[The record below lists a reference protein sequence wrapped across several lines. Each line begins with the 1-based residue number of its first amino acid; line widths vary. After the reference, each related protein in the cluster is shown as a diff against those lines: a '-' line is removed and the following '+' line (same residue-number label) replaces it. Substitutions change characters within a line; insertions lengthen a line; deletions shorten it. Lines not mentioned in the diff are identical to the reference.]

1 MIRSL
6 IGNIGTGV
14 DAQKKAKVEMKRGA
28 FVKANEKTKEL
39 ELATALADVTG
50 VVVRDTKVD
59 VDVAMGL
66 TPSEYS
72 DSQDKILVGEYC
84 GHRAILK
91 GERWAT
97 TQFVE
102 GLSDTDAE
110 AGKYLSVANGELIA
124 SVGATSIVSLGWV
137 MDGAKKLLGFK
148 FI

>member
-6 IGNIGTGV
+6 QNNIGGNV

-59 VDVAMGL
+59 MDIAMGL

-72 DSQDKILVGEYC
+72 DSQDKILKGEYC
-84 GHRAILK
+84 GHRTILK

-97 TQFVE
+97 TQFVS

-110 AGKYLSVANGELIA
+110 AGKYLSVTNGELVS
-124 SVGATSIVSLGWV
+124 SVEATSIISLGWI
-137 MDGAKKLLGFK
+137 MDGTNKLLGFK